1 MEVTHLHPA
10 YVCAFLLRFINNSRL
25 NPQAGN
31 FRTKSAIPSVR
42 WMESLSR
49 KLISYAK
56 QVSWLTDQTSALLLA
71 CFSGLCN
78 GIVESRLSEYSDRI
92 VQDSHLIPFLAHT
105 ARTWHSIFCTFLL

>member
-56 QVSWLTDQTSALLLA
+56 QVSWLTDQTSALPFSHVVTGYAMGLLKA
-71 CFSGLCN
+71 DSPNTVTGSF
-78 GIVESRLSEYSDRI
+78 RI
-92 VQDSHLIPFLAHT
+92 
-105 ARTWHSIFCTFLL
+105 RT